1 MSNEMQASAFTSVED
16 IEWDILVEQ
25 YKNLTKY
32 CVGEETKAEIHASIF
47 GYKFGCKRVEIP
59 RRYSEKENA
68 IYRAT
73 DKFERKFERKLKSKT
88 KKTKKQEPEKNS
100 HKPRFGET
108 KRGGRVTKPKREYES
123 QKGHS
128 THGVERE
135 HMTFLSQQE
144 LREESNMIRCQKEM
158 EDYHKRSEAEAE
170 AYKWSSCDYVDVPEQ
185 LPRLTSRDRDV
196 YYEEETYS
204 TWDATESDTFW
215 QYGIV

>member
-1 MSNEMQASAFTSVED
+1 MQAPASTS
-16 IEWDILVEQ
+16 IEWDMLVEQ

-47 GYKFGCKRVEIP
+47 GYKRVEIP
-59 RRYSEKENA
+59 RRYSEEENA
-68 IYRAT
+68 INRAT
-73 DKFERKFERKLKSKT
+73 DKFERKFERKLKLKTKKT

-108 KRGGRVTKPKREYES
+108 KRGGRVTKPKREHES

-128 THGVERE
+128 THGVEKE
-135 HMTFLSQQE
+135 HMTFLSQRE

-158 EDYHKRSEAEAE
+158 EDYHKRSEAEME
-170 AYKWSSCDYVDVPEQ
+170 AYKWSSCDYSDVPDQ

-196 YYEEETYS
+196 YYEEEAYP